1 MRIGIL
7 ATAALLTAIPVS
19 AQGQVPKD
27 VHGPRTLL
35 PWMVACAD
43 TPVTSKPN
51 PRIVLRG
58 TRSSDNHAMAARGSE
73 VNINRTPNDG
83 LAVGQKYAIRRLQR
97 NSLGFTNEGDFEGAI
112 ATVGFIT
119 ITAID
124 RYNALANV
132 DFACT
137 AIMPGDYLDTYTE
150 PPLPTTAGAMLYPD
164 FDDRA
169 NVLRGSD
176 GRVIFGD
183 GDTLSINR
191 GTDQAAAVGARFAF
205 YRDRRDGM
213 PLFYLGDGVV
223 MELGERTSKLVVVY
237 AVDAVTT
244 EDIAVPRKLQRP
256 PN

>member
-1 MRIGIL
+1 MRIGIVVT
-7 ATAALLTAIPVS
+7 ATLLVAGPVS
-19 AQGQVPKD
+19 AQNTVPKD
-27 VHGPRTLL
+27 VHGPRTLM

-43 TPVTSKPN
+43 TPVTEKPN
-51 PRIVLRG
+51 TRIVLKG
-58 TRSSDNHAMAARGSE
+58 TRTAENRAMASRGSE

-83 LAVGQKYAIRRLQR
+83 LAVGQRYAIRRLQG
-97 NSLGFTNEGDFEGAI
+97 NPMGFAREGDNYGAV

-124 RYNALANV
+124 QYNALANV
-132 DFACT
+132 DFACNP
-137 AIMPGDYLDTYTE
+137 IMPGDYLDTYSE
-150 PPLPTTAGAMLYPD
+150 PPLPTTAAPPVYPD

-169 NVLRGSD
+169 NVLQGTD

-191 GTDQAAAVGARFAF
+191 GTAHGATVGARFAF

-213 PLFYLGDGVV
+213 PLFYLGDAVV
-223 MELGERTSKLVVVY
+223 MELGEQTSKLVVVY

-244 EDIAVPRKLQRP
+244 QDIAVPRRTR
-256 PN
+256 

>member
-27 VHGPRTLL
+27 VHGPRTLM

-51 PRIVLRG
+51 PRMVLRG
-58 TRSSDNHAMAARGSE
+58 TRSSDNHAMATRGSE

-83 LAVGQKYAIRRLQR
+83 LAVGQKYAIRRLQG
-97 NSLGFTNEGDFEGAI
+97 NPMGFTREGELYGAV

-124 RYNALANV
+124 QYNALANV
-132 DFACT
+132 DFACSS
-137 AIMPGDYLDTYTE
+137 IMPGDYLDTYTA
-150 PPLPTTAGAMLYPD
+150 PALPTTAAAMIYPD

-169 NVLRGSD
+169 NVLQGTD

-191 GTDQAAAVGARFAF
+191 GTEHGATVGARFAF

-213 PLFYLGDGVV
+213 PLFYLGDAVV
-223 MELGERTSKLVVVY
+223 MELGERTSKLVVVH

-244 EDIAVPRKLQRP
+244 QDIAVPRTGKR
-256 PN
+256 

>member
-27 VHGPRTLL
+27 VHGPRTLM

-73 VNINRTPNDG
+73 VNINRTPGDG
-83 LAVGQKYAIRRLQR
+83 LAVGQKYAIRRLQG
-97 NSLGFTNEGDFEGAI
+97 NPMGFTREGDLYGAV

-124 RYNALANV
+124 QYNALANV
-132 DFACT
+132 DFACNS
-137 AIMPGDYLDTYTE
+137 IMPGDYLDTYTE
-150 PPLPTTAGAMLYPD
+150 PALPTTAAAMIYPD

-169 NVLRGSD
+169 NVLQGTD

-191 GTDQAAAVGARFAF
+191 GTAHGATVGARFAF

-213 PLFYLGDGVV
+213 PLFYLGDAVV
-223 MELGERTSKLVVVY
+223 MELGEQTSKLVVVY

-244 EDIAVPRKLQRP
+244 EDIAVPRTGKR
-256 PN
+256 

>member
-1 MRIGIL
+1 MRIGIVVA
-7 ATAALLTAIPVS
+7 ATLLVAGPVS
-19 AQGQVPKD
+19 AQNQVPKD
-27 VHGPRTLL
+27 VHGPRTLM

-43 TPVTSKPN
+43 TPVTEKPN
-51 PRIVLRG
+51 PRIVLKG
-58 TRSSDNHAMAARGSE
+58 TRTAENRAMASRGSE

-83 LAVGQKYAIRRLQR
+83 LAVGQRYAIRRLQG
-97 NSLGFTNEGDFEGAI
+97 NPMGFAREGDHYGAV

-124 RYNALANV
+124 QYNALANV
-132 DFACT
+132 DFACNP
-137 AIMPGDYLDTYTE
+137 IMPGDYLDTYSE
-150 PPLPTTAGAMLYPD
+150 PPLPTTAGPTVYPD

-169 NVLRGSD
+169 NVLQGTD

-191 GTDQAAAVGARFAF
+191 GTAHGATVGARFAF

-213 PLFYLGDGVV
+213 PLFYLGDAVV
-223 MELGERTSKLVVVY
+223 MELGEQTSKLVVVY

-244 EDIAVPRKLQRP
+244 QDIAVPRRTR
-256 PN
+256 